1 VDRPTIDIYE
11 ARAGEWEARRS
22 ARGPVEKTARGLARR
37 VGRGPAVDLGCG
49 PGFYTALLPRP
60 VVAMDAARAMLE
72 RVPTRAPAA
81 MRVQGDLA
89 ALPFRRGALTGA
101 WARNS
106 YVHISTAALPLA
118 LAHLHHALRVDAPVV
133 LTFFGGDGE
142 GHSLFAGDDFPGR
155 FFSQWHADRLRDVF
169 VGAGFAVDHV
179 DERIQERGDRTIDVH
194 AHRVRTLPDLVAAG
208 LRLLLCGLN
217 PSLYAADAG
226 IGFARPGNRFW
237 PAALQSRVLHH
248 DRDPWRTVSQDRVGM
263 TDLVKRATTGAAEL
277 RPIEYRDGMA
287 RVERLAAWLQ
297 PGAVCFLGLA
307 GWRAAVDRHAVAG
320 EQDRTIG
327 GRPVYVMPN
336 PSGVNAH
343 ATVDDLATHL
353 RSAVALADRAARRR
367 RRR

>member
-11 ARAGEWEARRS
+11 RRAGEWEGQRTLRPDAAKS
-22 ARGPVEKTARGLARR
+22 ARGLARR
-37 VGRGPAVDLGCG
+37 IGRGPAVDLGCG

-60 VVAMDAARAMLE
+60 TIALDAARAMLDL
-72 RVPTRAPAA
+72 VPPRAPRAL
-81 MRVQGDLA
+81 RVQGDLA
-89 ALPFRRGALTGA
+89 ALPFRRGAFAGA
-101 WARNS
+101 WGRNS
-106 YVHISTAALPLA
+106 YVHLPTTALPLA
-118 LAHLHHALRVDAPVV
+118 LAHLHHALRVDAPVA
-133 LTFFGGDGE
+133 LMFFGGDRE
-142 GHSLFAGDDFPGR
+142 GRSDADHDVFAGR
-155 FFSQWHADRLRDVF
+155 FFSHWSTARLCDVF
-169 VGAGFAVDHV
+169 TGAGFVVDRV
-179 DERIQERGDRTIDVH
+179 FERLDRKGDATIDVH
-194 AHRVRTLPDLVAAG
+194 AHRARTLPDFVEPR

-248 DRDPWRTVSQDRVGM
+248 DRDPWRTVGQDRVGM

-277 RPIEYRDGMA
+277 RSIEYRDGMA

-297 PGAVCFLGLA
+297 PGAICFLGLT
-307 GWRAAVDRHAVAG
+307 GWRAAVDRRAVAG
-320 EQDRTIG
+320 LQDRTIG

-353 RSAVALADRAARRR
+353 GAAAALADRAARTRGRR
-367 RRR
+367 